1 MIDTLASLKQL
12 VAAGMDET
20 QAEAVVKVVNADK
33 DQLATKADLEVLQS
47 ATKADIVAL
56 RSATKADIAALR
68 SATKADL
75 EALRSATKADL
86 EALRSATKADLEA
99 LRSELKQFATK
110 NDMLLLAG
118 FQVAVISLAV
128 AIIKLF

>member
-12 VAAGMDET
+12 VAAGMEET

-33 DQLATKADLEVLQS
+33 GQL
-47 ATKADIVAL
+47 
-56 RSATKADIAALR
+56 
-68 SATKADL
+68 ATKADL
-75 EALRSATKADL
+75 EALRSATKADI
-86 EALRSATKADLEA
+86 AA

>member
-12 VAAGMDET
+12 VAAGMEET

-33 DQLATKADLEVLQS
+33 DQLATKADLEALQS
-47 ATKADIVAL
+47 ATKADIA
-56 RSATKADIAALR
+56 
-68 SATKADL
+68 
-75 EALRSATKADL
+75 
-86 EALRSATKADLEA
+86 ALRSATKADLEA

>member
-12 VAAGMDET
+12 VAAGMEET

-33 DQLATKADLEVLQS
+33 DQLATKADLEALQ
-47 ATKADIVAL
+47 
-56 RSATKADIAALR
+56 

-75 EALRSATKADL
+75 EALRSATKADIA
-86 EALRSATKADLEA
+86 ALRSATKADLEA